1 MFHREPLIAGS
12 AARLEDLVTRIRE
25 VKIHSIYLRTKLATA
40 STCLTLQ
47 ATSVYTKKKSSV
59 RNKLRLAL
67 ACSLIFLLSTMAS
80 GPIFAQASPTTTS
93 NGTCASSLISSGSQA
108 AAASISQAQA
118 KSASASSLAANDA
131 GYNASFSSIFYR
143 LGFTS
148 SCSVYLENVNV
159 VYVLVKGNAAVYT
172 LEISLNPGP
181 TAVLNTTEYPATSTG
196 VQTGA
201 GWSGY
206 EYYNSG
212 GISQSGAS
220 YNMPQASEA
229 QSGQCYLSHCDFAFW
244 VGETSAAGGSG
255 GIAQTGTDSGI

>member
-47 ATSVYTKKKSSV
+47 ATSVYTKKQSSV

-143 LGFTS
+143 LRFTS

-181 TAVLNTTEYPATSTG
+181 TAVLNTTEYPAHRLVFRPGRVGQGTNTIILVG
-196 VQTGA
+196 YHKA
-201 GWSGY
+201 GLAIICLKLRKRKAG
-206 EYYNSG
+206 
-212 GISQSGAS
+212 
-220 YNMPQASEA
+220 
-229 QSGQCYLSHCDFAFW
+229 
-244 VGETSAAGGSG
+244 SAIYP
-255 GIAQTGTDSGI
+255 IATLPFGLARLQPLADREE